1 VSEVRRA
8 TTSVRVVRV
17 RPGGTGER
25 PDTVVTEEPLEIR
38 AAGPAQDPA
47 SVAVTMRTPGH
58 DFELAAGFLYTEGLL
73 DGRADVA
80 AVKYCEL
87 PEDEE
92 QQFNVVTVSLTRA
105 WRGARERS
113 FLTTSSCG
121 VCGKS
126 SIDQIEVSC
135 ATLPS
140 LAPLPA
146 SLIASLP
153 DRLRTQQR
161 LFKQTGGLH
170 AAGLFTHT
178 GELTCLREDV
188 GRHNAVDKTVGQA
201 LLGDRLPLHD
211 HVLVVS
217 GRLSFEIIQKAAR
230 AGIAVLAAVSA
241 PSSLAVA
248 AADRLGVAIAA
259 FVRDG
264 AFNLYS
270 HPERIDLTA

>member
-1 VSEVRRA
+1 MSEVRRA
-8 TTSVRVVRV
+8 TTPVRVVRV
-17 RPGGTGER
+17 RSGGMGER
-25 PDTVVTEEPLEIR
+25 PDMVVTEEPLEIR
-38 AAGPAQDPA
+38 GGGPGQDPTP
-47 SVAVTMRTPGH
+47 VAVTMRTPGH

-87 PEDEE
+87 PGDQE
-92 QQFNVVTVSLTRA
+92 QHFNVVTVCLTRA
-105 WRGARERS
+105 WRIERPRS

-121 VCGKS
+121 VCGKA

-135 ATLPS
+135 AALPS

-146 SLIASLP
+146 SLIGSLP
-153 DRLRTQQR
+153 DRLGAQQR
-161 LFKQTGGLH
+161 LFRQTGGLH
-170 AAGLFTHT
+170 AAGVFTRT

-188 GRHNAVDKTVGQA
+188 GRHNAVDKTVGHA

-217 GRLSFEIIQKAAR
+217 GRLSFEIVQKAAR
-230 AGIAVLAAVSA
+230 AGMAVVVAVSA

-248 AADRLGVAIAA
+248 AADRLGVSVAA

-264 AFNLYS
+264 AFNVYS